1 MGEGWSFLN
10 SKQGYHGMA
19 YCRKDTVQ
27 VLHEISFNVLFMVF
41 VIWDT
46 LRDLVPFVQYKNV
59 IDTISKVESCNL
71 TKSSTPLWGVFFFM
85 FLRFYKWYQ
94 LAQSMFSR
102 NIWLLFLFGLLPQS
116 SYCAGHMMLWWEF
129 SN

>member
-71 TKSSTPLWGVFFFM
+71 TKSSTPLWGFFFHVFKILQM
-85 FLRFYKWYQ
+85 VPTCAKHVLTKHLTAFLVWVASSVQ
-94 LAQSMFSR
+94 LLC
-102 NIWLLFLFGLLPQS
+102 W
-116 SYCAGHMMLWWEF
+116 SYDVMMGVF
-129 SN
+129 